1 MAAKPTKKSP
11 GLVKL
16 TSLIPRPKKKYHPI
30 IILPDEI
37 EDGLHW
43 LFWLLV
49 ILIVAFLFSAV
60 IINYTDFPKTLSLLF

>member
-1 MAAKPTKKSP
+1 MANTTIKKSKSIT
-11 GLVKL
+11 KL
-16 TSLIPRPKKKYHPI
+16 KSMAPKKSRCI

-49 ILIVAFLFSAV
+49 LLLLIFLVSLV
-60 IINYTDFPKTLSLLF
+60 IIRFTDLPTTLSLLF